1 MGRLHHQGTWAWPG
15 LSQFCAGCSVLQAGH
30 SFTGTIVSLGHLR
43 LSLLR
48 ACEPTGLRG
57 QVGGSTGVSVQVI
70 PLVCAGPV
78 LSPCPKALLGLGSAL
93 GSLPQLCQVPAKSLG
108 LPAASP
114 GRCLKRQR
122 CLPALVSFVKAAG
135 MSQDL
140 LSPRERE
147 RGGEKGSVS
156 SAPGPGSV
164 GSVGSNV
171 HLCCH
176 RLLEPA
182 GSQTSRHRGRFL
194 AAVMR
199 LEHSGE
205 GGQGDGA
212 LLAQPGPLQP
222 PGGPFRKYLTNAELG
237 PEI

>member
-30 SFTGTIVSLGHLR
+30 SFTGTIVSLGRLR

-57 QVGGSTGVSVQVI
+57 KVGSSTGMSVQVI

-108 LPAASP
+108 LPAPSP

-147 RGGEKGSVS
+147 RRRKGLCVQRPGAGQRGQRGQQCPSVLPS
-156 SAPGPGSV
+156 PLGASW
-164 GSVGSNV
+164 
-171 HLCCH
+171 
-176 RLLEPA
+176 EPNIEA
-182 GSQTSRHRGRFL
+182 
-194 AAVMR
+194 
-199 LEHSGE
+199 
-205 GGQGDGA
+205 
-212 LLAQPGPLQP
+212 
-222 PGGPFRKYLTNAELG
+222 
-237 PEI
+237 

>member
-30 SFTGTIVSLGHLR
+30 SFTGTIVSLGRLR

-57 QVGGSTGVSVQVI
+57 QVGSSTGMSVQVI

-108 LPAASP
+108 LPAPSP

-147 RGGEKGSVS
+147 RRRKGLCVQCPGAGQRGQRGQQCPSVLPS
-156 SAPGPGSV
+156 PLGASW
-164 GSVGSNV
+164 
-171 HLCCH
+171 
-176 RLLEPA
+176 EPNIEA
-182 GSQTSRHRGRFL
+182 
-194 AAVMR
+194 
-199 LEHSGE
+199 
-205 GGQGDGA
+205 
-212 LLAQPGPLQP
+212 
-222 PGGPFRKYLTNAELG
+222 
-237 PEI
+237 